1 MNEGPGGTPLFQ
13 KLQPTM
19 KTILSCLFLTA
30 LTLSAQEP
38 GSPVAPPTEIQSLA
52 RLIQDQED
60 KVGEMR
66 KVRDTIEK
74 TRKIIYQGQ
83 DPKDESR
90 TEEDISQD
98 ELYEKEFHEMGI
110 RISAIELNL
119 ARLTYLEGEKLI
131 IEAEKMVVKDNPFR
145 KVRAEKNGDENS
157 DAPKTA
163 PSRLD
168 TEQKLGELKRLLEKE
183 LHDARVSIRKIPL
196 RRAIYMDV
204 DEGYNLEME
213 RLKLMKGALERLM
226 EKQAD

>member
-1 MNEGPGGTPLFQ
+1 
-13 KLQPTM
+13 M

-145 KVRAEKNGDENS
+145 KVRAEKNGDGNS